1 MSAKPAAPSSRRNGI
16 SRHHHRELGGVPSF
30 RHRLGQQLVEPELR
44 ARKLKQREVV
54 PGGLLETRRN
64 GTKALQVVKADL
76 NAISTGVALA
86 IEPRLVL
93 STWIRVN
100 DRLDAEL
107 SKLTP
112 NGVRVVAGIGDQ
124 GFAARVFRDDVLGDG
139 GLVPL
144 PLRELDVERPPFA
157 VDERVDFRGE
167 PTSRVTKSIGDD
179 PPFPP
184 AASWWARITDA
195 SRMTAS
201 SSSSSWSALN
211 IAAQW
216 PRNDQLENRL

>member
-1 MSAKPAAPSSRRNGI
+1 M
-16 SRHHHRELGGVPSF
+16 
-30 RHRLGQQLVEPELR
+30 
-44 ARKLKQREVV
+44 
-54 PGGLLETRRN
+54 
-64 GTKALQVVKADL
+64 D
-76 NAISTGVALA
+76 
-86 IEPRLVL
+86 
-93 STWIRVN
+93 
-100 DRLDAEL
+100 DRLDAER

-112 NGVRVVAGIGDQ
+112 NGVRVVTGIGDQ

-167 PTSRVTKSIGDD
+167 PTSRVTKSIADD

-184 AASWWARITDA
+184 AASWWARTTDA

-201 SSSSSWSALN
+201 SSSSTWSALK
-211 IAAQW
+211 IEAQW